1 MSPEAQRIV
10 QPKDTEL
17 EVDNSMDWGSEDP
30 FAGLPLNVDISMLPN
45 EPMNSQLVDGSQTT
59 RESELSRTS
68 RHVKDFLED
77 GKGSEKALGGHE
89 TMRETSNIR
98 FRPESSNCSH
108 SDSFVLFSCFR
119 GIEADNMWRLEPH
132 VASFL
137 EQRGCFHVPSRAILY
152 EFVRQYFLRV
162 HPILP
167 LLNEVEYQNLYCQQG
182 SVPSREWS
190 VPLFL
195 VQALLFIACPVRLTP
210 ICWSKTYLRIYKV
223 RASRKASP
231 SWVPDGT

>member
-1 MSPEAQRIV
+1 MSPEVQRLV
-10 QPKDTEL
+10 QPKHTEP

-30 FAGLPLNVDISMLPN
+30 FAGLPLNVDISMLPS
-45 EPMNSQLVDGSQTT
+45 EPIISQVADGSQTT
-59 RESELSRTS
+59 RESELLGTS
-68 RHVKDFLED
+68 RLVKDFLGD
-77 GKGSEKALGGHE
+77 GKVPEKALGDYE
-89 TMRETSNIR
+89 TIGETSSIR
-98 FRPESSNCSH
+98 FRPESSNCHH

-119 GIEADNMWRLEPH
+119 DIEADNMWRLEPH

-137 EQRGCFHVPSRAILY
+137 EQRGCFHVPSRSILY

-182 SVPSREWS
+182 SVPSRQRS

-195 VQALLFIACPVRLTP
+195 VQALLFIACPVRLTL
-210 ICWSKTYLRIYKV
+210 I
-223 RASRKASP
+223 
-231 SWVPDGT
+231 